1 MKGKLEEGRDGRL
14 ERLCGQ
20 AAGLDGRARRARIR
34 IGAGAEGIERL
45 EASFLGQAFA
55 PHRHDTYAIGLT
67 LSGVQTFRY
76 RGAQRFCL
84 PGQLHILHPD
94 EVHDGGAATEE
105 GFSYRI
111 LYVDPRLIAEA
122 LGGGPLPFAREP
134 IVDAAPV
141 QQVIWAKVF
150 DIDAPID
157 DVTRVDIIVALAHL
171 LATAPLRRAEK
182 SAALAH
188 DAVARV
194 RDRLAA
200 NPKRQHSMD
209 ALERLSGL
217 DRWTLARQFRAAFGT
232 SPSRFRTLRQLDAA
246 RHLMAK
252 GVPVAQAAAEA
263 GFSDQSHMS
272 RRFKS
277 AYGLT
282 PAAWGAAIGG
292 APLLSRSGR
301 RWPAKPDG

>member
-1 MKGKLEEGRDGRL
+1 MSDKLSAGADGRL
-14 ERLCGQ
+14 ERLCGR

-76 RGAQRFCL
+76 RGAQRTSL

-94 EVHDGGAATEE
+94 EVHDGAAATEE

-111 LYVDPRLIAEA
+111 VYIDPRLIGEA
-122 LGGGPLPFAREP
+122 LGGGPLPFVSAPVVDDALLRQAIPGEVFD
-134 IVDAAPV
+134 VDAPM
-141 QQVIWAKVF
+141 
-150 DIDAPID
+150 D
-157 DVTRVDIIVALAHL
+157 DVSRVDVIVAAANL
-171 LATAPLRRAEK
+171 LAAAASRPSEK
-182 SAALAH
+182 PAAFAH
-188 DAVARV
+188 GALTRV
-194 RDRLAA
+194 RDLLAA
-200 NPKRQHSMD
+200 NPTRWHSTD
-209 ALERLSGL
+209 ELERVGGL
-217 DRWTLARQFRAAFGT
+217 DRWALARQFRAAFGT

-246 RHLMAK
+246 RRLLAS
-252 GVPVAQAAAEA
+252 GAPLAQAAAGA
-263 GFSDQSHMS
+263 GFADQSHMS

-282 PAAWGAAIGG
+282 PAAWVAAIG
-292 APLLSRSGR
+292 APR
-301 RWPAKPDG
+301 R